1 MAEHSTVSMARP
13 RRARSGRAFATDR
26 QVLDAGFAVILES
39 GWDALSVLACARRA
53 GLSSKAVNDRHASVS
68 HLGVAVWQDSAGP
81 ALRDA
86 LASVMDAMLPLD
98 GSAADV
104 AAGNRAFRSIARPVS
119 ALIVAGELL
128 AAAVFDGVLREAI
141 AADLQAWLGAWCI
154 PGGKV
159 KSTRAAQGVYTLV
172 AALGLLFGFRR
183 PGAGKVNLQLQ
194 VENLALAL
202 ANPAKPSKLL
212 ALEATHMRLDP
223 PGPIDD
229 AHDALLA
236 ATVLEVAAHGYAGAT
251 LVRIMA
257 ATNSTEGLLYSRYD
271 SKIELFVAATKW
283 RTEYGFMTN
292 LNWFKTLSE
301 KAGPGLADA
310 VMWREYLRPEHALG
324 RGLAIEQVRTGWH
337 EPLIQKVNDE
347 AEAEFAVTLQKANPH
362 MSRAELSANL
372 HWDIALGYGAELV
385 PSFFP
390 DAWKLPFDVV
400 SVPMLTG
407 PTSGDL
413 VLGYLDT

>member
-1 MAEHSTVSMARP
+1 MAEHSAVSMARP

-159 KSTRAAQGVYTLV
+159 KSTRAAQGVYTLRLP
-172 AALGLLFGFRR
+172 APRCGEGQPPATGRESGPCTGESGQAEQTSR
-183 PGAGKVNLQLQ
+183 P
-194 VENLALAL
+194 
-202 ANPAKPSKLL
+202 
-212 ALEATHMRLDP
+212 
-223 PGPIDD
+223 
-229 AHDALLA
+229 
-236 ATVLEVAAHGYAGAT
+236 
-251 LVRIMA
+251 
-257 ATNSTEGLLYSRYD
+257 
-271 SKIELFVAATKW
+271 
-283 RTEYGFMTN
+283 
-292 LNWFKTLSE
+292 
-301 KAGPGLADA
+301 
-310 VMWREYLRPEHALG
+310 
-324 RGLAIEQVRTGWH
+324 
-337 EPLIQKVNDE
+337 
-347 AEAEFAVTLQKANPH
+347 
-362 MSRAELSANL
+362 
-372 HWDIALGYGAELV
+372 
-385 PSFFP
+385 
-390 DAWKLPFDVV
+390 
-400 SVPMLTG
+400 
-407 PTSGDL
+407 
-413 VLGYLDT
+413 